1 MSIFYWFV
9 FIALYIFIVWGLYFS
24 NVMLMEKIYKYDG
37 NRVDSNFS
45 AIMLCMSIVPIIN
58 VVITISL
65 FLILFY
71 VYSVKISNE
80 IYDDK

>member
-9 FIALYIFIVWGLYFS
+9 FIVLYIVVVLGLYFS
-24 NVMLMEKIYKYDG
+24 NVMLMRKIYKYDG
-37 NRVDSNFS
+37 KRVDTKFS
-45 AIMLCMSIVPIIN
+45 AIILCMSIVPIIN
-58 VVITISL
+58 VLITISL